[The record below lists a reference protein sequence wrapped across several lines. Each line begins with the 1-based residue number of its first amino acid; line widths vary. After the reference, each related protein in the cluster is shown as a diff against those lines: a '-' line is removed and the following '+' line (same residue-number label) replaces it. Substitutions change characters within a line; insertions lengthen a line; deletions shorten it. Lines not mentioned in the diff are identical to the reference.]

1 MKISVSNPI
10 LNSPYKKVEPH
21 SMCQNCLNI
30 NINTMHPNL
39 ETTMTNRSVSRNKSP
54 NLSNTKSTGII
65 NLKPM
70 IFPSERPVG
79 HAGF

>member
-1 MKISVSNPI
+1 MNKYRLRDLVISCGHFPI
-10 LNSPYKKVEPH
+10 PVRLIFK
-21 SMCQNCLNI
+21 
-30 NINTMHPNL
+30 
-39 ETTMTNRSVSRNKSP
+39 RSISRNKSP
-54 NLSNTKSTGII
+54 TLTNTKSTGII

>member
-1 MKISVSNPI
+1 MKSSVSNPI
-10 LNSPYKKVEPH
+10 INSPYKKVEPH
-21 SMCQNCLNI
+21 SMCQNCLN
-30 NINTMHPNL
+30 TMNPISESNVAK
-39 ETTMTNRSVSRNKSP
+39 RSISRNKSP
-54 NLSNTKSTGII
+54 TLSNTKSTGII

>member
-1 MKISVSNPI
+1 MKSSVSNPI

-21 SMCQNCLNI
+21 SICQNCLNI
-30 NINTMHPNL
+30 NINTMNPIS
-39 ETTMTNRSVSRNKSP
+39 ESTVAKRSISRNKSP
-54 NLSNTKSTGII
+54 TLSNTKSTGII
-65 NLKPM
+65 NLKQM